1 LLFGHH
7 TYKIY
12 FHQQNAENFVT
23 LQNASL
29 RSRRVALASLACAVF
44 LASNGSAAI
53 VRVSPRDDL
62 HRALGKARALHD
74 HSPTRSITL
83 EFAAGTYRLTAPLV
97 LTAQDSGSEA
107 APLELR
113 AAPGARVILSGGR
126 SLRGLQWFA
135 WRDGLWRTRVDG
147 PSFDRLWLD
156 GRLLIRARYPN
167 YDPAKTPFGGVAA
180 DATSAAR
187 VQRWLNPEGGV
198 IHALSADRWGSV
210 QIPIEGKR
218 PDGSLRLGIVT
229 GINRA
234 VIPSDAD
241 RFVDNILEEL
251 DVADEWYLDQKSH
264 WLYFKPAPGVL
275 PARTGFVAGRLET
288 LIELRGSRSARVH
301 DVAVS
306 GLDFRETATS
316 FLKTTEPLLR
326 SDWSFYRGGA
336 ILSEN
341 AQRIVISNNR
351 FEALGGN
358 AIVLSGHNRNIAI
371 RGNEIHDIGA
381 SGIAFVGRPE
391 SVRSA
396 LFEYQQ
402 SQPTANIDRA
412 QGPQSD
418 AYPADS
424 IAEDNLIYAIGSIE
438 KQSAGIEISMAA
450 RITVRHNSI
459 YHVPRAGINIGDG
472 TWGGHLIAD
481 NDVFDTVL
489 ETGDH
494 GSFNSWGRD
503 RYWSADREEMNRRV
517 AADPSLVAL
526 DAIAPIV
533 IRHNRMR
540 CDHGWDI
547 DLDDGS
553 SNYLIEDNLL
563 LAGGIKLREGF
574 NRIVRNNVVV
584 NNTLHP
590 HVWFANSADVFERNI
605 VMTGY
610 QPILMNGWGKSID
623 FNLFPTASALE
634 RAQGRGTDAHSTIG
648 AARFID
654 PRQGN
659 FAVAADSPALALGF
673 RNFSMDDFGV
683 VSPRLKARAQR
694 PMMPE
699 PFFDQG
705 SGPEAPRELLGMT
718 IKSIETLGEQSATG
732 LPSAQGVL
740 VLAVAEDS
748 PADRAGLRSGDVIL
762 RIVDDQYGDSDPT
775 NTAAELTAAH
785 AGRRWRGEIVFEIWR
800 QQRKATVKVHLT

>member
-1 LLFGHH
+1 LP
-7 TYKIY
+7 
-12 FHQQNAENFVT
+12 ENIVT
-23 LQNASL
+23 LQHAPL
-29 RSRRVALASLACAVF
+29 RFRRLALAGLACTVL
-44 LASNGSAAI
+44 LAGNGPAAI
-53 VRVSPRDDL
+53 VRVFPRDDL
-62 HRALGKARALHD
+62 HRVLDRVRALHD
-74 HSPTRSITL
+74 HDPAQSITL
-83 EFAAGTYRLTAPLV
+83 EFAAGTYRLTAPLI
-97 LTAQDSGSEA
+97 LTARDSGSEA
-107 APLELR
+107 APVELR
-113 AAPGARVILSGGR
+113 AAPGAKVIISGGR
-126 SLRGLQWFA
+126 SLRGLNWIA
-135 WRDGLWRTRVDG
+135 WRNGIWRTRVDG
-147 PSFDRLWLD
+147 PPFDRLWLD

-167 YDPAKTPFGGVAA
+167 YDPATIPFGGVAA
-180 DATSAAR
+180 DATGAAR
-187 VQRWLNPEGGV
+187 VHGWSNPKGGV
-198 IHALSADRWGSV
+198 IHALSTDRWGSIH
-210 QIPIEGKR
+210 IPIEGKR
-218 PDGSLRLGIVT
+218 PDDSLRFGIAT
-229 GINRA
+229 GINRV
-234 VIPSDAD
+234 VIPSEGD

-251 DVADEWYLDQKSH
+251 DAADEWYLDRKSR
-264 WLYFKPAPGVL
+264 WLYFKPAQGVS
-275 PARTGFVAGRLET
+275 PARARFVGGRLEN
-288 LIELRGSRSARVH
+288 LIEFRGSRSAPVH
-301 DVAVS
+301 DVMVS
-306 GLDFRETATS
+306 GLDFRETATT

-326 SDWSFYRGGA
+326 SDWKFYRGGA

-351 FEALGGN
+351 FEELGGN
-358 AIVLSGHNRNIAI
+358 AIVVSGHNGNIAI

-381 SGIAFVGRPE
+381 SGISFVGRPE
-391 SVRSA
+391 AVRSA
-396 LFEYQQ
+396 LFEYRE
-402 SQPTANIDRA
+402 SQPTAGIDRA
-412 QGPQSD
+412 QGPRSD

-424 IAEDNLIYAIGSIE
+424 IAEDNLIYAIGAIE

-503 RYWSADREEMNRRV
+503 RYWNADREEMNRRV
-517 AADPSLVAL
+517 AADPSLAAL

-574 NRIVRNNVVV
+574 NRVVRNNIMV

-590 HVWFANSADVFERNI
+590 HVWFANSADVFEHNI

-610 QPILMNGWGKSID
+610 QPILMNDWGKSID
-623 FNLFPTASALE
+623 FNLFPTATALE
-634 RAQGRGTDAHSTIG
+634 RAQGKGTDAHSAAG
-648 AARFID
+648 SARFID
-654 PRQGN
+654 PREGN
-659 FAVAADSPALALGF
+659 FAVAADSPALSIGF
-673 RNFSMDDFGV
+673 RNFPMDDFGV
-683 VSPRLKARAQR
+683 VSPLLKARAQR

-699 PFFDQG
+699 PFVDEG

-740 VLAVAEDS
+740 VLAVAQNS
-748 PADRAGLRSGDVIL
+748 PADRAGLRSGDVII
-762 RIVDDQYGDSDPT
+762 RIVDDEYGPSEPT
-775 NTAAELTAAH
+775 NTASELTAAH

-800 QQRKATVKVHLT
+800 EQRKSTAKIRLPR

>member
-1 LLFGHH
+1 
-7 TYKIY
+7 
-12 FHQQNAENFVT
+12 VT
-23 LQNASL
+23 LKNVPPRFHHL
-29 RSRRVALASLACAVF
+29 ALASMASIVF
-44 LASNGSAAI
+44 LASNGYAAI
-53 VRVSPRDDL
+53 VRVSPGDDL
-62 HRALGKARALHD
+62 RHALSRARALREHD
-74 HSPTRSITL
+74 PAQSITL
-83 EFAAGTYRLTAPLV
+83 EFSAGTYRLAAPLI
-97 LTAQDSGSEA
+97 LTARDSGSEA

-113 AAPGARVILSGGR
+113 AAPGAKVIFSGGR
-126 SLRGLQWFA
+126 SLRDLKWFA
-135 WRDGLWRTRVDG
+135 WRDGIWRARVDG

-167 YDPAKTPFGGVAA
+167 YDPAKLPFGGVAA

-187 VQRWLNPEGGV
+187 VSRWSNPQGGV
-198 IHALSADRWGSV
+198 IHALSSDRWGSI

-218 PDGSLRLGIVT
+218 PDGSLRLGMAI
-229 GINRA
+229 GINRT
-234 VIPSDAD
+234 VIPSDGD

-251 DVADEWYLDQKSH
+251 DAVDEWYLDQRSH
-264 WLYFKPAPGVL
+264 WLYFKPTPGL
-275 PARTGFVAGRLET
+275 FPARAGFVAGRLET
-288 LIELRGSRSARVH
+288 LIELRGSRSARIH
-301 DVAVS
+301 DVTVS
-306 GLDFRETATS
+306 GLDFRETETT

-326 SDWSFYRGGA
+326 SDWKFYRGGA

-341 AQRIVISNNR
+341 AQRIVISNSR
-351 FEALGGN
+351 FEELGGN
-358 AIVLSGHNRNIAI
+358 AIVVSGHNRNIAI

-391 SVRSA
+391 AVRSP

-402 SQPTANIDRA
+402 SQPTAEIDRA

-424 IAEDNLIYAIGSIE
+424 IAEDNLIYAIGGIE

-472 TWGGHLIAD
+472 TWGGHVIAD

-526 DAIAPIV
+526 DATAPIV

-574 NRIVRNNVVV
+574 NRIVRNNIMV

-590 HVWFANSADVFERNI
+590 HVWFANSADVFEHNI
-605 VMTGY
+605 VMSGY
-610 QPILMNGWGKSID
+610 QPILMNHWGKSID
-623 FNLFPTASALE
+623 FNLFPTAAALQ
-634 RAQGRGTDAHSTIG
+634 RAQGKGTDAHSAAG
-648 AARFID
+648 DARFVD
-654 PRQGN
+654 PAEGN
-659 FAVAADSPALALGF
+659 FTVAADSPALSIGF

-683 VSPRLKARAQR
+683 VSPLLKARAQR
-694 PMMPE
+694 PAMPE
-699 PFFDQG
+699 PFVDEG
-705 SGPEAPRELLGMT
+705 SGPQAPRELLGMT

-740 VLAVAEDS
+740 VLAVAQDS
-748 PADRAGLRSGDVIL
+748 PAAGAGIRPGDVIL
-762 RIVDDQYGDSDPT
+762 RILDDEYGQSDPT
-775 NTAAELTAAH
+775 NTAAELIAAH
-785 AGRRWRGEIVFEIWR
+785 AGRRWRGEMVFEIWR
-800 QQRKATVKVHLT
+800 QQRKSSVRVHLP

>member
-1 LLFGHH
+1 
-7 TYKIY
+7 
-12 FHQQNAENFVT
+12 VT
-23 LQNASL
+23 LQNVPS
-29 RSRRVALASLACAVF
+29 RSRLALASLTCAVF
-44 LASNGSAAI
+44 LASNGSAAT
-53 VRVSPRDDL
+53 VQVSPRDDL
-62 HRALGKARALHD
+62 HRALESARAPRD
-74 HSPTRSITL
+74 HNPAQSIVL
-83 EFAAGTYRLTAPLV
+83 EFAAGTYRLTAPLI
-97 LTAQDSGSEA
+97 LTARDSGSAA

-113 AAPGARVILSGGR
+113 AAAGARVIFSGGR
-126 SLRGLQWFA
+126 SLRSLRWFA
-135 WRDGLWRTRVDG
+135 WRDGIWRTRVDG

-156 GRLLIRARYPN
+156 GRPLIRSRYPN
-167 YDPAKTPFGGVAA
+167 YDAAKLPFGGVAA

-187 VQRWLNPEGGV
+187 VQRWSNPEGGV
-198 IHALSADRWGSV
+198 IHALSSDRWGSIH
-210 QIPIEGKR
+210 IPIEGKR
-218 PDGSLRLGIVT
+218 PDGSLRLGMAT

-234 VIPSDAD
+234 VIPSDTD

-251 DVADEWYLDQKSH
+251 DAADEWYLDQKSH
-264 WLYFKPAPGVL
+264 WLYFKPAQGEP
-275 PARTGFVAGRLET
+275 PARSGFVAGRLET
-288 LIELRGSRSARVH
+288 LIEFRGTPAARVH
-301 DVAVS
+301 DVTVS
-306 GLDFRETATS
+306 GLEFRETAAT
-316 FLKTTEPLLR
+316 FLKTSEPLLR
-326 SDWSFYRGGA
+326 SDWKFFRGGA
-336 ILSEN
+336 ILTEN

-358 AIVLSGHNRNIAI
+358 AIVVSGHNRNIAI

-381 SGIAFVGRPE
+381 SAIAFVGRPE
-391 SVRSA
+391 AVRSA

-402 SQPTANIDRA
+402 SQPTARIDRA

-424 IAEDNLIYAIGSIE
+424 VAEDNLIYAIGAIE

-472 TWGGHLIAD
+472 TWGGHVIAD

-517 AADPSLVAL
+517 AADPSLVPL
-526 DAIAPIV
+526 DAIAPTV

-574 NRIVRNNVVV
+574 NRIVRNNIVV
-584 NNTLHP
+584 NNSLHP
-590 HVWFANSADVFERNI
+590 HVWFANSADVFEHNI

-610 QPILMNGWGKSID
+610 QPILVKDWGKSVD
-623 FNLFPTASALE
+623 FNLFPTPAALE
-634 RAQGRGTDAHSTIG
+634 RARGRGTDAHSAAG
-648 AARFID
+648 SARFID
-654 PRQGN
+654 TREGN
-659 FAVAADSPALALGF
+659 FAVAADSRALAIGF

-683 VSPRLKARAQR
+683 VSPLLKTRAQR
-694 PMMPE
+694 PVMPE
-699 PFFDQG
+699 PFVDEG

-732 LPSAQGVL
+732 LPSAHGVL
-740 VLAVAEDS
+740 VLAVAQDS
-748 PADRAGLRSGDVIL
+748 PADRAGLRAGDVVL
-762 RIVDDQYGDSDPT
+762 RIVDDEYGDSDPT
-775 NTAAELTAAH
+775 NTAAELVAAH
-785 AGRRWRGEIVFEIWR
+785 AGRRWRGELLFEIWR
-800 QQRKATVKVHLT
+800 QQKKATVRVHLP

>member
-1 LLFGHH
+1 
-7 TYKIY
+7 
-12 FHQQNAENFVT
+12 VT
-23 LQNASL
+23 LQNAPL
-29 RSRRVALASLACAVF
+29 RSRRLALASLGCAVF
-44 LASNGSAAI
+44 LANTGSAAI
-53 VRVSPRDDL
+53 VQVSPGDDL
-62 HRALGKARALHD
+62 HRALDRARALHGQNPAQ
-74 HSPTRSITL
+74 STIL
-83 EFAAGTYRLTAPLV
+83 ELAAGTYRLAAPLI
-97 LTAQDSGSEA
+97 LTARDSGSEA

-113 AAPGARVILSGGR
+113 AARGAKVIISGGR
-126 SLRGLQWFA
+126 SLRNLRWFS
-135 WRDGLWRTRVDG
+135 WRDGIWRARVDG
-147 PSFDRLWLD
+147 PSFDRLWL
-156 GRLLIRARYPN
+156 GERLLIRARYPN
-167 YDPAKTPFGGVAA
+167 YDAGKLPFGGVAA
-180 DATSAAR
+180 DATGAER
-187 VQRWLNPEGGV
+187 VQRWSNPEGGV
-198 IHALSADRWGSV
+198 IHALSTGRWGSI

-218 PDGSLRLGIVT
+218 PDGGLRLGTAI

-234 VIPSDAD
+234 VVPSDTE

-251 DVADEWYLDQKSH
+251 DVADEWYLDRKSH
-264 WLYFKPAPGVL
+264 WLYFKPAPGVP
-275 PARTGFVAGRLET
+275 PARNGFVAGRLET
-288 LIELRGSRSARVH
+288 LIELRGSPAARVH
-301 DVAVS
+301 DVTVS
-306 GLDFRETATS
+306 GLEFRETATS

-341 AQRIVISNNR
+341 AQRIVISDNR
-351 FEALGGN
+351 FESLGGN
-358 AIVLSGHNRNIAI
+358 AIVVSGHNRNIAI

-391 SVRSA
+391 AVRSA

-402 SQPTANIDRA
+402 SQPAAGIDRA
-412 QGPQSD
+412 PGPQSD

-424 IAEDNLIYAIGSIE
+424 IAEDNLIYSIGAVE
-438 KQSAGIEISMAA
+438 KQSAGVEIAMAA

-517 AADPSLVAL
+517 AAERSLAAL
-526 DAIAPIV
+526 DAIAPNV

-563 LAGGIKLREGF
+563 LAGGLKLREGF
-574 NRIVRNNVVV
+574 NRTVRNNIMV

-590 HVWFANSADVFERNI
+590 HVWFANSADVFEHNV

-610 QPILMNGWGKSID
+610 QPILMNHWGESID
-623 FNLFPTASALE
+623 FNLFPTAAALE
-634 RAQGRGTDAHSTIG
+634 RAQGRGTDAHSAAG
-648 AARFID
+648 SARFAD
-654 PRQGN
+654 PRRGD
-659 FAVAADSPALALGF
+659 FTVAADSPALSIGF

-683 VSPRLKARAQR
+683 VSPRLKMRAKR

-699 PFFDQG
+699 PFLEQG

-732 LPSAQGVL
+732 LPSRQGVL
-740 VLAVAEDS
+740 VLAVAPDS
-748 PADRAGLRSGDVIL
+748 PADRAGLRSGDVIM

-775 NTAAELTAAH
+775 NTAADLTAAH
-785 AGRRWRGEIVFEIWR
+785 AGRRWRGELVFEIWR
-800 QQRKATVKVHLT
+800 QQRTSTAKVQLP

>member
-1 LLFGHH
+1 
-7 TYKIY
+7 
-12 FHQQNAENFVT
+12 
-23 LQNASL
+23 
-29 RSRRVALASLACAVF
+29 VF
-44 LASNGSAAI
+44 LANSGSAAI
-53 VRVSPRDDL
+53 VRVSPGDDL
-62 HRALGKARALHD
+62 HRALGRARALHD
-74 HSPTRSITL
+74 QNPAQSIAL
-83 EFAAGTYRLTAPLV
+83 EFAAGTYRFTAPLI
-97 LTAQDSGSEA
+97 LTARDSGSEA

-113 AAPGARVILSGGR
+113 AAPGAHVIFSGGR
-126 SLRGLQWFA
+126 SLRSSKWFA
-135 WRDGLWRTRVDG
+135 WRDGIWRTRVDG

-167 YDPAKTPFGGVAA
+167 YDPAKMPFGGVAA

-187 VQRWLNPEGGV
+187 VQRWSNPAGGV
-198 IHALSADRWGSV
+198 IHALSTDRWGSI
-210 QIPIEGKR
+210 QIPIEGKG
-218 PDGSLRLGIVT
+218 PDGSLRLGMAI

-234 VIPSDAD
+234 VIPSDTD

-251 DVADEWYLDQKSH
+251 DVADEWYLDRRSH
-264 WLYFKPAPGVL
+264 WLYFKPAQGAP
-275 PARTGFVAGRLET
+275 PAHTGFVASRLET
-288 LIELRGSRSARVH
+288 LIELRGSRAARVH
-301 DVAVS
+301 DVTVS
-306 GLDFRETATS
+306 GLDFRETATT

-326 SDWSFYRGGA
+326 SDWMFYRGGA
-336 ILSEN
+336 IVSEN
-341 AQRIVISNNR
+341 AERIVIGNNR

-358 AIVLSGHNRNIAI
+358 AIAVSGHNRNITI

-391 SVRSA
+391 AVRSA

-402 SQPTANIDRA
+402 SQPTAAIDRA
-412 QGPQSD
+412 PGPQSD

-424 IAEDNLIYAIGSIE
+424 LAEDNLIHAIGAIE

-459 YHVPRAGINIGDG
+459 YHVPRAGINLGDG
-472 TWGGHLIAD
+472 TWGGHLIVD

-526 DAIAPIV
+526 DAVAPTV

-563 LAGGIKLREGF
+563 LAGGLKLREGF
-574 NRIVRNNVVV
+574 NRIVRNNVMV

-590 HVWFANSADVFERNI
+590 HVWFANSADVFEHNI

-610 QPILMNGWGKSID
+610 QPILMNGWGKSVD
-623 FNLFPTASALE
+623 FNLFPVAAALT
-634 RAQGRGTDAHSTIG
+634 RAQGRGTDPHSTAG
-648 AARFID
+648 SARFINS
-654 PRQGN
+654 REGN
-659 FAVAADSPALALGF
+659 FAVAADSPALSIGF
-673 RNFSMDDFGV
+673 RNFPMDDFGV
-683 VSPRLKARAQR
+683 VSPLLKTRAQH
-694 PMMPE
+694 PVMPE
-699 PFFDQG
+699 PFVDQG

-732 LPSAQGVL
+732 LASAQGVL
-740 VLAVAEDS
+740 VLAVAPDG

-762 RIVDDQYGDSDPT
+762 RIVDEEYGNSDPT
-775 NTAAELTAAH
+775 NTAGELVAAH
-785 AGRRWRGEIVFEIWR
+785 AGRRWRGELEFEIWR
-800 QQRKATVKVHLT
+800 QQKKSTVKVPLR